1 MASIIEKA
9 IDTVTGG
16 SGESKSARKKKAKA
30 DAPTNG
36 SAHSPP
42 AVPDEAKEDS
52 NHADAN
58 GSYEHPHIKDLHKQ
72 IRNINKRLTGLQ
84 KTDQMIDANPGVSLS
99 ELVAQRKINADQ
111 KAAAEKKPHL
121 LSQREAL
128 EEQIKVFRSVNDDY
142 QKQMERQKED
152 LAAQHER
159 EVEKLR
165 EELRTQGATS
175 SAAQLKEK
183 LLVFSRFLRAAAAKR
198 AIEEEAG
205 TEENQAFEGAL
216 LLVYGGDEKAVS
228 TAVSII
234 EGTEERVPSI
244 EGVPTNVKYSQIKQA
259 SLDHP
264 APFQT
269 EEAWA
274 KDVAEA
280 NAAADSSTPE
290 ASRSVPQGSDPTITH
305 AGLTEQ
311 QSDQPNGV
319 PSYQTGANATAGD
332 NAGNA
337 AGDRWDTTAAGIEKS
352 GSLEDSYEVIPRPN
366 DDTEVPAPAG
376 APPQTLDEQ
385 SKVGSWA
392 DDVAAAAAPP
402 AAAVE
407 SAPGNAQGEAWDL
420 KPAGQTQD
428 TSDAWGSAAP
438 ESTSAAAPAVED
450 DGFQN
455 VAGRH
460 RGRGRGHGESRG
472 RGGRGR
478 GEGRGGFRGDGRGR
492 GEFRGGRGGGGRGEG
507 HRGRGRG
514 GPRGGAGAAPQA
526 S

>member
-16 SGESKSARKKKAKA
+16 GESKSARKKKAKTEA
-30 DAPTNG
+30 ATNG
-36 SAHSPP
+36 SALSPP
-42 AVPDEAKEDS
+42 AVSDDVKDDS
-52 NHADAN
+52 THADAN

-72 IRNINKRLTGLQ
+72 IRNINKRLTGLH

-111 KAAAEKKPHL
+111 KAAAEKKPQL
-121 LSQREAL
+121 LAQREAL
-128 EEQIKVFRSVNDDY
+128 EEQIKVFRSVHDDY
-142 QKQMERQKED
+142 QKQLERQKED
-152 LAAQHER
+152 LTAQHER
-159 EVEKLR
+159 EREQLR
-165 EELRTQGATS
+165 HELRTAGATS
-175 SAAQLKEK
+175 SAGQLKEK

-216 LLVYGGDEKAVS
+216 LLVYGGDDKAVS

-234 EGTEERVPSI
+234 EGTEEQVPSI

-274 KDVAEA
+274 NDVAEA
-280 NAAADSSTPE
+280 NAAPDSSNPQ
-290 ASRSVPQGSDPTITH
+290 ASHSVPQGSDPTITH

-311 QSDQPNGV
+311 LSEQPNGV
-319 PSYQTGANATAGD
+319 PDYQTGAQATAGGD
-332 NAGNA
+332 TGNA
-337 AGDRWDTTAAGIEKS
+337 AGDHWDTAAAGVDKS

-366 DDTEVPAPAG
+366 DEVDVPAPSG

-392 DDVAAAAAPP
+392 DDVAAAASP

-428 TSDAWGSAAP
+428 ASDGWGSAAP

-460 RGRGRGHGESRG
+460 RGRGRGHGEGRG

-514 GPRGGAGAAPQA
+514 GPRGGAAAAPQA